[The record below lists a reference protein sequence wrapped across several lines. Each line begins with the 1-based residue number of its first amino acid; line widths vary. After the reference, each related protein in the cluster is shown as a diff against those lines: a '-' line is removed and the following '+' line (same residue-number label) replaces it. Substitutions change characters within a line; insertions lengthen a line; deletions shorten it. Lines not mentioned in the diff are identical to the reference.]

1 MNFVTMGHRK
11 KKNQLARDTDQE
23 DCQNYATEDFSIDQ
37 VSEPTGFFPCPWLL
51 PLNTEHWVNL

>member
-1 MNFVTMGHRK
+1 MGHRK